1 MTHAP
6 AYRGRFAPSPTG
18 PLHFGSL
25 LAAFASWL
33 RARQAG
39 GTWLV
44 RVEDLDPPREVAGA
58 ADAQIAMLRDY
69 GFVSDEPILRQ
80 SERAGLYAAALER
93 LRDLDLAFDCRCSRS
108 DLAAAQGIHRRCVAS
123 DPTRAAAVRARVPD
137 DTITFDDGLQ
147 GPQQQ
152 HLGRDVGDFVLRR
165 VEGYFA
171 YQLAVVV
178 DDEAQ
183 RITEIVRGA
192 DLLDSTP
199 RQIWLQRALGY
210 ATPVYLHLPLA
221 LDAGGAKLSKSLH
234 AMPLDA
240 AHRLDALR
248 AAWAFLGQPPQALA
262 GADRLDTLLQ
272 RAVDTFS
279 TARIPRANR
288 PIDDASAARPTH
300 ESLSNPPM

>member
-1 MTHAP
+1 MTHGP

-44 RVEDLDPPREVAGA
+44 RVEDLDPPREVPGA
-58 ADAQIAMLRDY
+58 ADAQIALLREY
-69 GFVSDEPILRQ
+69 GLESDEPVVRQ
-80 SERAGLYAAALER
+80 SDRGDRYAAALDR
-93 LRDLDLAFDCRCSRS
+93 LRDLGLAFDCRCSRS
-108 DLAAAQGIHRRCVAS
+108 DLAAVHGIHRHCVAS
-123 DPTRAAAVRARVPD
+123 DPTRAPAVRARVPD
-137 DTITFDDGLQ
+137 AVVRFDDALQ

-152 HLGRDVGDFVLRR
+152 DLGSEVGDFVLRR

-178 DDEAQ
+178 DDDAQ
-183 RITEIVRGA
+183 GITDIVRGA

-199 RQIWLQRALGY
+199 RQNWLQRALGY
-210 ATPVYLHLPLA
+210 ATPSYLHLPLA
-221 LDAGGAKLSKSLH
+221 LDATGTKLGKSLQ

-240 AHRLDALR
+240 AHARDALR
-248 AAWAFLGQPPQALA
+248 AAWAFLGQAPEALA
-262 GADRLDTLLQ
+262 GAGGLDALLR
-272 RAVDTFS
+272 RAVVSFS
-279 TARIPRANR
+279 IAHVPRGNR
-288 PIDDASAARPTH
+288 PMHHATAHPIHD
-300 ESLSNPPM
+300 SLSNPPM